1 VARSSSATDVY
12 LEVGSKRVFAGA
24 IDWPGWSRSGH
35 DEEAALQ
42 ALVESA
48 PRYAKLLKP
57 AKIAFTPPKAALDLK
72 VVERV
77 EGNSTTDFGAPNVE
91 LSSDAQPID
100 EATLERFQTLLNAYW
115 QGLEAAIKAATDK
128 ELRKGPRG
136 GGREL
141 DKIVMHVIDANYGY
155 LRQIAWKAKP
165 PKDANLHE
173 AIAHNRQA
181 IHDALT
187 TAVRDGVPEHG
198 PRGGKLWKPRTFIR
212 RAAWHTLDHIWE
224 IEDRIV

>member
-1 VARSSSATDVY
+1 MARSSSATDVF
-12 LEVGSKRVFAGA
+12 LEVGTKHIFAGA
-24 IDWPGWSRSGH
+24 IDWPGWCRGGK
-35 DEEAALQ
+35 DEGSALQ

-48 PRYAKLLKP
+48 PRYAQLIKT
-57 AKIAFTPPKAALDLK
+57 AQITFTPPKAAAELN

-77 EGNSTTDFGAPNVE
+77 EGNNTTDFGAPNVE
-91 LSSDAQPID
+91 LSSDARPID
-100 EATLERFQTLLNAYW
+100 EATLKHFQTLLNAYW
-115 QGLEAAIKAATDK
+115 QGLEAAMEVATDK

-165 PKDANLHE
+165 PKDVSLEE

-187 TAVRDGVPEHG
+187 TAVRDGVPERG
-198 PRGGKLWKPRTFIR
+198 PRGGKLWKPRTFVR
-212 RAAWHTLDHIWE
+212 RAAWHMLDHIWE
-224 IEDRIV
+224 IEDRII